1 MKNVTLQNFET
12 DVMAA
17 SLNTPILIDF
27 HAPWC
32 APCKALGPLLE
43 QMEQEYQGRFILV
56 KINSDEE
63 PQLAQAFG
71 VRSIPTCILMMDGK
85 AVNAFAGAQSASQ
98 VRTFLDQHLPSTGE
112 LTALTDTDEA
122 KALLASGNT
131 QAAMNLLCD
140 ALATDPG
147 NDDIRYDY
155 VRLLLELGG
164 VEEAQAAL
172 APKLSDIP
180 KQLRFV
186 ALSHWLDAILFI
198 AGSAYAT
205 WGTAQFDEKIA
216 ANKRDFE
223 TRFAKARWWMT
234 QGEWTAA
241 MDELLEIIM
250 RDKTWDDE
258 SPRKNMVA
266 ILELLTPPKPKAT
279 AQIPGKTNGGIE
291 VTGKTATTEDPKA
304 ALVST
309 YRRRLSMMLN

>member
-12 DVMAA
+12 DVIAA
-17 SLNTPILIDF
+17 SMTTPILIDF

-32 APCKALGPLLE
+32 GPCKSLGPLLE

-98 VRTFLDQHLPSTGE
+98 VRTFLDQHLPSTDE
-112 LTALTDTDEA
+112 LSALTDTDEA
-122 KALLASGNT
+122 KALLASGDP

-172 APKLSDIP
+172 APKLSEIP
-180 KQLRFV
+180 KQLRFE
-186 ALSHWLDAILFI
+186 ALAHWLDAILFI

-205 WGTAQFDEKIA
+205 WVTAQFDEKIA

-223 TRFAKARWWMT
+223 TRFAKARWLMA

-241 MDELLEIIM
+241 MDELLDIIM
-250 RDKTWDDE
+250 RDKKWADE

-266 ILELLTPPKPKAT
+266 ILELLTPPKPMTT
-279 AQIPGKTNGGIE
+279 AQIPSKTNGGIE
-291 VTGKTATTEDPKA
+291 VLGKTATPEDPKS